1 MNTKPDFRFTRPLYT
16 SAEAARLVGVP
27 ASTFASWSKGYVRRQ
42 PSGRVVKGAAI
53 VTSVEASAL
62 MPSIPFVGLAEG
74 LVLAAVRES
83 GVPLQRVR
91 PALDALAKELGV
103 QHALATKRLY
113 TDGAE
118 ILFDYSST
126 GRRSGAAE
134 VGELV
139 VVRNNQRVFSEV
151 VERYLRRLEYS
162 ADGYARL
169 VHPPAYTQAD
179 VVCDPERSFGRPIF
193 AKGAV
198 RVDDVLDRFHAG
210 ESLVELSIDFG
221 LPIAELED
229 ALRVA
234 SRRAA

>member
-1 MNTKPDFRFTRPLYT
+1 MNTKHDFRFTRPLYT

-27 ASTFASWSKGYVRRQ
+27 TSTFVSWAKGYVRRQ
-42 PSGRVVKGAAI
+42 SNGRVVQGAAI
-53 VTSVEASAL
+53 VTSIDAVAP

-103 QHALATKRLY
+103 EHALATKRLY

-151 VERYLRRLEYS
+151 VQRYLRRLEYS
-162 ADGYARL
+162 NDGYARL
-169 VHPPAYTQAD
+169 VRPPAYKLAD
-179 VVCDPERSFGRPIF
+179 VVCDPDRSFGRPIF

-198 RVDDVLDRFHAG
+198 RVDDVLGRFDAG
-210 ESLVELSIDFG
+210 ESLVDLSADFG
-221 LPIAELED
+221 VPIAELED